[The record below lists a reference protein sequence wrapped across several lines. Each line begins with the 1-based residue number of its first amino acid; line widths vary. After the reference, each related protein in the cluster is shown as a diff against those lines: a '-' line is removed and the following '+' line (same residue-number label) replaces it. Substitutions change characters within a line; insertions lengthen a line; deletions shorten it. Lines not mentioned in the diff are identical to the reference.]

1 MYLFL
6 VEFVYH
12 IVKPSPDIVV
22 ICAPEAVSMPVI
34 TDFGHPSEPLRWC
47 SIDVQL

>member
-1 MYLFL
+1 MS

-12 IVKPSPDIVV
+12 IVKPPPDIVV
-22 ICAPEAVSMPVI
+22 ICAPEAVPVAVI

-47 SIDVQL
+47 PIDVQL